1 MLVDRG
7 SGRLKVGKWPPA
19 GGETYIEALQSA
31 AEVIREA
38 NDGVINQQ

>member
-7 SGRLKVGKWPPA
+7 LRGLMWKLATG
-19 GGETYIEALQSA
+19 GGEEYIEALLAA
-31 AEVIREA
+31 AEVIRES